1 MDYRGQGPG
10 MFPQQGQG
18 GMAPQGMPKPQGPP
32 QQQQMPQG
40 PPQQM
45 GGGGQG
51 GMTGP
56 GSMQWMG
63 AQAGNRSDLAG
74 RLSQARDALQRAQIM
89 GADPMTMQQLQAD
102 LSGLEQAAQRQ
113 MLQQQQQFGR
123 QAVRAPGIGG
133 ASPYNDSWRAQQND
147 NSIEMQILAQMFGM
161 GGGGGMGGPGG
172 PVG

>member
-45 GGGGQG
+45 GGGQG

-113 MLQQQQQFGR
+113 MLQQQMQNNNQM
-123 QAVRAPGIGG
+123 VRAPGIGG
-133 ASPYNDSWRAQQND
+133 ASPYDQGWQNQNRN
-147 NSIEMQILAQMFGM
+147 NSIEMELLAAMFGM
-161 GGGGGMGGPGG
+161 GGGRGPG
-172 PVG
+172 PNRQ

>member
-1 MDYRGQGPG
+1 MNFNGQGPQGFPG
-10 MFPQQGQG
+10 MQGPG
-18 GMAPQGMPKPQGPP
+18 GMAPPMNPMQKQGMQGPQGPP
-32 QQQQMPQG
+32 QGQPMPQG

-45 GGGGQG
+45 GGGQG

-89 GADPMTMQQLQAD
+89 GADPLTMQQLQAD

-113 MLQQQQQFGR
+113 MIQQRQQFGR

-133 ASPYNDSWRAQQND
+133 ASPYNDSWRAQQDD
-147 NSIEMQILAQMFGM
+147 NNIEMQILAQMFGM
-161 GGGGGMGGPGG
+161 G
-172 PVG
+172 

>member
-18 GMAPQGMPKPQGPP
+18 GMAQQGMPGPQGPP

-74 RLSQARDALQRAQIM
+74 RLSEARNALQRAQIM
-89 GADPMTMQQLQAD
+89 GADPLTMQQLQAD
-102 LSGLEQAAQRQ
+102 LAGLEQAAQRQ
-113 MLQQQQQFGR
+113 VGQQQMQNNDR
-123 QAVRAPGIGG
+123 MVRGPGVGG
-133 ASPYNDSWRAQQND
+133 GSQYGESWQNQNRN
-147 NSIEMQILAQMFGM
+147 NSIEMELLAAMFGM
-161 GGGGGMGGPGG
+161 GGGGPGPNR
-172 PVG
+172 